1 MSKFLTFVNFN
12 FYRRRRKAEFVR
24 KNHLCILYRP
34 LRSAFQNFNRMSVKK
49 FILFEVRRI
58 WSGRVINFS
67 EKVENLS
74 FYELGWPFS
83 FLPLFFWEKKN
94 GEEYEL

>member
-1 MSKFLTFVNFN
+1 
-12 FYRRRRKAEFVR
+12 
-24 KNHLCILYRP
+24 
-34 LRSAFQNFNRMSVKK
+34 VKK

-94 GEEYEL
+94 GEEPLMKSLQVQSSRLNRIILVIFYNYFILPETKSSGETPELAI

>member
-1 MSKFLTFVNFN
+1 MSHPCEIERNKLKFF
-12 FYRRRRKAEFVR
+12 R
-24 KNHLCILYRP
+24 
-34 LRSAFQNFNRMSVKK
+34 VKK

-94 GEEYEL
+94 GEEFLGLRKKVRYIISIKLRN

>member
-1 MSKFLTFVNFN
+1 MSHPCEIERNKLKLF
-12 FYRRRRKAEFVR
+12 
-24 KNHLCILYRP
+24 C
-34 LRSAFQNFNRMSVKK
+34 VKK

-83 FLPLFFWEKKN
+83 FLPLFFWEK
-94 GEEYEL
+94 